1 MKEIIDEL
9 IRHIQAHNKKLPTSY
24 LQEIDSSILVYEAHP
39 LYREYFEKLL
49 KQKSKNESI

>member
-24 LQEIDSSILVYEAHP
+24 LQKINPSILIYEAHP
-39 LYREYFEKLL
+39 LYREYFEKLF
-49 KQKSKNESI
+49 